1 MTRWRIV
8 LCLIVLWLIF
18 ALVKLAQAGT
28 LNLAWDGVQ
37 GATGYRLYYG
47 EASGQY
53 PTVLDTG
60 PATTASVG
68 GLVDGTCYYFVATAL
83 DADEESDVSN
93 EVSAEPRRN
102 NRPRACRR

>member
-1 MTRWRIV
+1 MTPW
-8 LCLIVLWLIF
+8 LIALWLIF
-18 ALVKLAQAGT
+18 ILANLAWAGT
-28 LNLAWDGVQ
+28 LTLAWNASP
-37 GATGYRLYYG
+37 GATSYRLHYG
-47 EASGQY
+47 EASGHY

-68 GLVDGTCYYFVATAL
+68 GLTENTCYYFVATAL
-83 DADEESDVSN
+83 DDADDESAFSN